1 MLDASKEALS
11 FAQEKD
17 RSALDTDRKLALAL
31 IKSIEI
37 AGEAAS
43 KISPECRAEFPQI
56 PWANIITMRN
66 RLIHAYFEI
75 DLDIL
80 LETISE
86 DIPPLVAELEK
97 VIPKT
102 D

>member
-1 MLDASKEALS
+1 MLDASNEVLS
-11 FAQEKD
+11 FAQGKD
-17 RSALDTDRKLALAL
+17 RSALDTDRKLTLAI

-37 AGEAAS
+37 VGEAAS
-43 KISPECRAEFPQI
+43 KISQECRVEFPQI

-80 LETISE
+80 WETITE
-86 DIPPLVAELEK
+86 DIPPLIEELEK
-97 VIPKT
+97 ITPA